1 MRLAPDQ
8 VRQRFDRA
16 RIGYLAT
23 VTNDGA
29 PHLVP
34 VTFALSHNAIVT
46 VTDSKPKSSTRLQ
59 RHRNIE
65 AQPLA
70 SMLID
75 HYDEDWNT
83 LWWARADGDADLVR
97 PTNPGYVEAISALI
111 GKYPQYSDNRPDGLM
126 IRINVRR
133 WLGWSYR

>member
-1 MRLAPDQ
+1 VRLAPDE

-23 VTNDGA
+23 VSNDGG
-29 PHLVP
+29 PHVVP
-34 VTFALSHNAIVT
+34 VTFALSQNAIVT
-46 VTDSKPKSSTRLQ
+46 VTDRKPKSSTRLQ

-70 SMLID
+70 SVLID

-83 LWWARADGDADLVR
+83 LWWARADGGADLVR

-111 GKYPQYSDNRPDGLM
+111 RKYPQYADDRPDGLM